1 MKIIKLFILSLL
13 NVAAIA
19 QTPDVRPVNVLFL
32 GNSYTY
38 VNSLPQICV
47 GVAAS
52 TGDVVAF
59 DNYTPGG
66 YSFQQ
71 HASDTNAI
79 KMIKKGGW
87 NYVIL
92 QEQSQRPSA
101 TDQEVEMTVLPY
113 AHFLDSLIHKYSPKA
128 KTIFYMT
135 WGRKNGD
142 TSRCKT
148 MVPVCTY
155 FGMDSLTALRYTRMA
170 KMNHADVSPVGAV
183 WRYLRKNYPSM
194 ELYRPDESHPSEAGS
209 YAAACC
215 FYTVILKKSPAAIKY
230 NYTLSKSDASNIRKA
245 VKKIVFD
252 NLERWQY
259 N

>member
-1 MKIIKLFILSLL
+1 MKFIKLFILSLL
-13 NVAAIA
+13 NVVAFA
-19 QTPDVRPVNVLFL
+19 QSHKVWPVNVLFL
-32 GNSYTY
+32 GNGYTY
-38 VNSLPQICV
+38 ANNLPQISV

-52 TGDVVAF
+52 SGDVIAF

-79 KMIKKGGW
+79 KMIKKGEW

-101 TDQEVEMTVLPY
+101 TDQEVGKTVLPY
-113 AHFLDSLIHKYSPKA
+113 AHFLDSLIHKYCPKG

-148 MVPVCTY
+148 MLPVCTY
-155 FGMDSLTALRYTRMA
+155 LGMDSLTALRYNQMA

-183 WRYLRKNYPSM
+183 WRYLREKYPSM
-194 ELYRPDESHPSEAGS
+194 ELYMPDESHPSETGS

-215 FYTVILKKSPAAIKY
+215 FYTVILKKPPTAIKY
-230 NYTLSKSDASNIRKA
+230 NYTLSKSDALIIRRA

-252 NLERWQY
+252 NLERWQ
-259 N
+259 NN